1 MSRQYFEEQAISRYD
16 LIYNEFLNLAI
27 NRFTWEGDL
36 PYGLTSEQLEYL
48 LITKGQLIG
57 YNDELTGFRILPCFG
72 EKDIN
77 PYGLPTVYKTMS
89 ENGKIND
96 TIDIDEGVL
105 LRNNPIGSPD
115 IDIIRSYAKK
125 IDDIEMTM
133 EVNLFQQSV
142 PRIILADEDS
152 KLSAKKLI
160 QQIREFKFAIFGKST
175 LSNNI
180 KSSDVLD
187 TQAPYVLDKLQ
198 DLKIAFKN
206 EYLTFVGINNS
217 YNTKKE
223 RMLVDE
229 VNANNDYMATMV
241 DLMYDMRK
249 DFAKGVKEKFSKNLI
264 VKKREVENGS
274 INTNTGDYDRGRV
287 RFI

>member
-16 LIYNEFLNLAI
+16 LLENEFINLAL

-36 PYGLTSEQLEYL
+36 PYGLTSEQLEWL
-48 LITKGQLIG
+48 LIEKGQLMG
-57 YNDELTGFRILPCFG
+57 YMDELKGLMILPCFG

-96 TIDIDEGVL
+96 SVDFEEGVL
-105 LRNNPIGSPD
+105 LRNNPLGSPD
-115 IDIIRSYAKK
+115 IEIIRSYAKK
-125 IDDIEMTM
+125 IDDVEMTM
-133 EVNLFQQSV
+133 EVNLFQQSI

-187 TQAPYVLDKLQ
+187 TQAPYILDKLQ
-198 DLKIAFKN
+198 DFKTALRN
-206 EYLTFVGINNS
+206 ELLTYLGINN
-217 YNTKKE
+217 NNNIKKE
-223 RMLVDE
+223 RMIVDE
-229 VNANNDYMATMV
+229 VNANNEYTNINL

-249 DFAKGVKEKFSKNLI
+249 KFCDEINSKFNI
-264 VKKREVENGS
+264 NISVKKREVEDGS
-274 INTNTGDYDRGRV
+274 ININTGNDDRGR
-287 RFI
+287 I

>member
-1 MSRQYFEEQAISRYD
+1 MSREYFEEQANSRYD
-16 LIYNEFLNLAI
+16 LLYNEFLNLAI

-36 PYGLTSEQLEYL
+36 PYGLTSEQLEFL
-48 LITKGQLIG
+48 LITKGMLMG
-57 YNDELTGFRILPCFG
+57 YEDELTGFRILPCFG

-77 PYGLPTVYKTMS
+77 AYGLPTTYKIMS

-96 TIDIDEGVL
+96 SVDVDNGVL
-105 LRNNPIGSPD
+105 LRNNPIGSAD
-115 IDIIRSYAKK
+115 IDVIRSYAKK

-133 EVNLFQQSV
+133 EVNLFQQSI

-160 QQIREFKFAIFGKST
+160 EQIRQFKFAIFGKST
-175 LSNNI
+175 LTNNI

-198 DLKIAFKN
+198 DLKIALKN

-229 VNANNDYMATMV
+229 VNSNNDYMATAI
-241 DLMYDMRK
+241 DLGYDMRK
-249 DFAKGVKEKFSKNLI
+249 CFCDEVKKKFSKNLI
-264 VKKREVENGS
+264 VKKREVEYGNIN
-274 INTNTGDYDRGRV
+274 INTRDDD
-287 RFI
+287 